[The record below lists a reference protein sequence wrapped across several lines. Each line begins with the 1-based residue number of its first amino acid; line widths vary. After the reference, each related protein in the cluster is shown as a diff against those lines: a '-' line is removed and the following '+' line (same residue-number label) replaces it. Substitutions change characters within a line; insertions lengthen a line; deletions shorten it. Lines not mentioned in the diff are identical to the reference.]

1 MWEGAPRGNDCKAI
15 GGLTGANIRRDW
27 VGENSGF
34 LIILYPPDLTT
45 IELIMSR
52 STAQPHRA
60 TVFIA
65 ASEVDAN
72 LYYATKFIAPDPFI
86 YLEIKGERIL
96 VMNDLEMDRAKSQ
109 ASVDRVLSYSEIERR
124 ARDHGVAAPWS
135 VDIIHVVLRDAKI
148 KQVLVPANFPFSHAS
163 RLQELGYQVHSKP
176 DPFYEQRVVKT
187 ADEIRH
193 IEEAQRAT
201 EEAVAAAHAVLR
213 QASIKKDELWFD
225 GAVLTSERIKKLINV
240 TLMESDCV
248 AQHTI
253 VAGGEQACDP
263 HNEGSGPL
271 PAHRSI
277 IFDVF
282 PRSAATRYFADMSRT
297 VVQGKPGPQLIKLYQ
312 IVKDAQEEAIDKIK
326 DGADGMKIHRGICE
340 RFERAGYKTGLVNGR
355 MQGYFHGTGHGVG
368 LDIHEAPRISRTGS
382 LLQEG
387 HVVTVEPG
395 LYYPGLG
402 AIRIEDMV
410 LVTSNGCRNLTNFPK
425 VFELD

>member
-1 MWEGAPRGNDCKAI
+1 MPESPPQAP
-15 GGLTGANIRRDW
+15 
-27 VGENSGF
+27 
-34 LIILYPPDLTT
+34 
-45 IELIMSR
+45 
-52 STAQPHRA
+52 RA

-65 ASEVDAN
+65 ASEIDSN

-96 VMNDLEMDRAKSQ
+96 VMSDLEMERAKSQ

-124 ARDHGVAAPWS
+124 VKTQGVAEPGS
-135 VDIIHVVLRDAKI
+135 VDIVHVVLRDAGI
-148 KQVLVPANFPFSHAS
+148 TQLLVPANFSFSHAK
-163 RLQELGYQVHSKP
+163 RLQALGYQVEAKR
-176 DPFYEQRVVKT
+176 DPFYERRVVKT
-187 ADEIRH
+187 AEEIHH
-193 IEEAQRAT
+193 IEATQRAT
-201 EEAVAAAHAVLR
+201 EEAVAAAHDTLR
-213 QASIKKDELWFD
+213 RATIKGDQLWLD
-225 GAVLTSERIKKLINV
+225 GMPLTSERIKKLINV
-240 TLMESDCV
+240 KLMECECV

-263 HNEGSGPL
+263 HDEGSGPL

-282 PRSAATRYFADMSRT
+282 PRSAASRYFADMSRT
-297 VVQGKPGPQLIKLYQ
+297 VVRGKPSIELKKLYQ
-312 IVKDAQEEAIDKIK
+312 TVKDAQEEAITKVK
-326 DGADGMKIHRGICE
+326 DGADGMRIHQGICE
-340 RFERAGYKTGLVNGR
+340 RFEKAGYKTGLVNGR

-402 AIRIEDMV
+402 AVRIEDMV
-410 LVTSNGCRNLTNFPK
+410 LVTKDGCRNLTNFPK
-425 VFELD
+425 TFELD

>member
-1 MWEGAPRGNDCKAI
+1 MPRSHSQSHKAT
-15 GGLTGANIRRDW
+15 L
-27 VGENSGF
+27 
-34 LIILYPPDLTT
+34 
-45 IELIMSR
+45 
-52 STAQPHRA
+52 
-60 TVFIA
+60 FIA
-65 ASEVDAN
+65 ASESDAN

-86 YLEIKGERIL
+86 YLEIKGERTM

-109 ASVDRVLSYSEIERR
+109 ASVDRVLSYSELERR
-124 ARDHGVAAPWS
+124 ARDQGAASPGS
-135 VDIIHVVLRDAKI
+135 VDIVHVVLREAKI
-148 KQVLVPANFPFSHAS
+148 KQILVPANFPFSHAS
-163 RLQELGYQVHSKP
+163 RLQELGYQIHAKP

-187 ADEIRH
+187 AEEVRH
-193 IEEAQRAT
+193 IERAQRAT

-213 QASIKKDELWFD
+213 QATIKKDELWFD

-240 TLMESDCV
+240 KLMESDCV

-282 PRSAATRYFADMSRT
+282 PRSSTTRYFADMSRT
-297 VVQGKPGPQLIKLYQ
+297 VVRGTPSQELVKLYQ
-312 IVKDAQEEAIDKIK
+312 IVKDAQEEAIEQIK

-340 RFERAGYKTGLVNGR
+340 RFEKFGYRTGLVNGR

-368 LDIHEAPRISRTGS
+368 LDIHEQPRISRTGS

-402 AIRIEDMV
+402 AVRIEDMV
-410 LVTSNGCRNLTNFPK
+410 LVTKDGCRNLTNFPK
-425 VFELD
+425 TFELG